1 MKDIHNV
8 SELVY
13 ELGVEFPLK
22 ITYLKEVNDK
32 KGHPFSGSSFIIE
45 TDWAGKSFQEWE
57 DRNFMV
63 KFVKDNEQVYEQF
76 FNCLKKNADTVRL
89 GQLLW
94 GWQQVNARHHEAPGW
109 VI

>member
-1 MKDIHNV
+1 
-8 SELVY
+8 
-13 ELGVEFPLK
+13 
-22 ITYLKEVNDK
+22 LKEVNDK

-45 TDWAGKSFQEWE
+45 TDWVGKSFQEWE